1 MTGFPG
7 ENGRP
12 KYKRPG
18 GPLLYNGDM
27 TTTTMETRDAAVA
40 AERELSAFDAVN
52 VFFDRAAER
61 VGVDDGMRE
70 VLRRPERELTVSVPV
85 RMDDGRIEVFN
96 GYRVQHNAMRGPYK
110 GGTRFHPE
118 ADLQKIRA
126 LASLMTWKTAV
137 VRIPFGG
144 AKGGVQ
150 CDTKTMSEA
159 ELNRLTRGYT
169 LNIDSI
175 LGPNRD
181 IPAPD
186 MGTNSQTMAWMMDA
200 YGQVHGYTPAVVTGK
215 PVELGGSVGRDSAP
229 GRGAVY
235 VMAAA
240 ASDLGLTVDSARV
253 AVQGFGQV
261 GMWVARLAHETG
273 CSITAVSD
281 VNGGIYRETGLD
293 IPSLIAYQ
301 QEVGTVLGFPGGDVI
316 TNDDLL
322 ELECEFLVPAAISSV
337 LHAGNAHRVKANV
350 VVEAANHP
358 VTPAADAALAD
369 LGVQV
374 LPDILVNAGG
384 VVGSYFEWTQ
394 NLYQHQWDETRV
406 NDELDRIMTRAYRDV
421 SEVVKRDDIGYR
433 DAAFSI
439 AVERVSHIANLRGS
453 I

>member
-1 MTGFPG
+1 MTA
-7 ENGRP
+7 
-12 KYKRPG
+12 KS
-18 GPLLYNGDM
+18 
-27 TTTTMETRDAAVA
+27 
-40 AERELSAFDAVN
+40 ELTAFEEVN
-52 VFFDRAAER
+52 VFFDRAADR

-70 VLRRPERELTVSVPV
+70 VLRRPSRELTVSVPV

-96 GYRVQHNAMRGPYK
+96 GYRVQHNSMRGPHK

-118 ADLQKIRA
+118 ADIEEIRA

-150 CDTKTMSEA
+150 CDPKTMSES

-169 LNIDSI
+169 LNVGDL

-235 VMAAA
+235 VMAEAA
-240 ASDLGLTVDSARV
+240 ADLGLTVDDARL

-261 GMWVARLAHETG
+261 GMWVARLAYEMG

-281 VNGGIYRETGLD
+281 VTGGIYREAGLD
-293 IPSLIAYQ
+293 IPGVIAHQ
-301 QEVGTVLGFPGGDVI
+301 RKAGTVSGFPGSDAI
-316 TNDDLL
+316 SNDDLL
-322 ELECEFLVPAAISSV
+322 GLECEFLVPAAISSV
-337 LHAGNAHRVKANV
+337 LHAGNAHRVKAKV
-350 VVEAANHP
+350 VAEAANHP
-358 VTPAADAALAD
+358 VTPDADAVLVD

-394 NLYQHQWDETRV
+394 NLYQHQWDEARV
-406 NDELDRIMTRAYRDV
+406 NDELDKIMTRAYRDV
-421 SEVVKRDDIGYR
+421 SELVKRDGIAYR
-433 DAAFSI
+433 DAAFAI
-439 AVERVSHIANLRGS
+439 AVERVSHIADLRGF

>member
-1 MTGFPG
+1 MNARSINDMRRGCSIMEG
-7 ENGRP
+7 
-12 KYKRPG
+12 
-18 GPLLYNGDM
+18 M
-27 TTTTMETRDAAVA
+27 TTTTLESRDAAVA
-40 AERELSAFDAVN
+40 AESRLTIYDQVN
-52 VFFDRAAER
+52 VFFDRAADR

-70 VLRRPERELTVSVPV
+70 VLRRPARELTVSVPV
-85 RMDDGRIEVFN
+85 RMDDGGIEVFN
-96 GYRVQHNAMRGPYK
+96 GYRVQHNSLRGPHK
-110 GGTRFHPE
+110 GGTRYHPE
-118 ADLQKIRA
+118 ADLQDVRA

-150 CDTKTMSEA
+150 CDPKTMSET

-169 LNIDSI
+169 MNVGSL

-186 MGTNSQTMAWMMDA
+186 MGTDSQTMAWMMDA

-235 VMAAA
+235 VMAEAA
-240 ASDLGLTVDSARV
+240 EDLGLAVEGARV

-261 GMWVARLAHETG
+261 GMWVARLAHAIG
-273 CSITAVSD
+273 CRITAVSD
-281 VNGGIYRETGLD
+281 VTGGVHRESGLD
-293 IPSLIAYQ
+293 VPALIAHQ
-301 QEVGTVLGFPGGDVI
+301 REAGAVSGFPGGDAM
-316 TNDDLL
+316 TNDELL
-322 ELECEFLVPAAISSV
+322 ELDCDFLAPAAVSSV
-337 LHAGNAHRVKANV
+337 LHAGNAHRVRASV

-358 VTPAADAALAD
+358 VTPAADAVLAD
-369 LGVQV
+369 RGVQV

-394 NLYQHQWDETRV
+394 NLYQHQWDEERV
-406 NDELDRIMTRAYRDV
+406 NDELDKIMTRAYRDV
-421 SEVVKRDDIGYR
+421 SELVQRDGISYR
-433 DAAFSI
+433 DAAFAI
-439 AVERVSHIANLRGS
+439 GVERVSHIADLRGF